1 MVQFMEKDKEN
12 QLATQLNGNAKREVN
27 YQSLVSKKI
36 ESDLSNFEKREG
48 VLERNLKGLVKHAQ
62 KLRLELKDYK
72 EKVVKAEDIIKDLK
86 KSGNENMGNLM

>member
-1 MVQFMEKDKEN
+1 
-12 QLATQLNGNAKREVN
+12 
-27 YQSLVSKKI
+27 
-36 ESDLSNFEKREG
+36 LSNFEKREG

-62 KLRLELKDYK
+62 KLRIELKEYK

>member
-1 MVQFMEKDKEN
+1 M
-12 QLATQLNGNAKREVN
+12 
-27 YQSLVSKKI
+27 
-36 ESDLSNFEKREG
+36 

-62 KLRLELKDYK
+62 KLRLELKEYK